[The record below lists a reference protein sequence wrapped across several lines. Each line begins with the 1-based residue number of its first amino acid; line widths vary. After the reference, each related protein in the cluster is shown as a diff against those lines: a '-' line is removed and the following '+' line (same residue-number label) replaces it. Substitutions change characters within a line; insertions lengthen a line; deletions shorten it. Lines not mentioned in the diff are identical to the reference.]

1 MFSRK
6 AVFEFDLPD
15 GKNTDEI
22 ELELIESGL
31 EEIENIDG
39 RIYAYGDYT
48 NFGSLSIALENL
60 GIEVNKATLKRVPLN
75 QIEFTEE
82 QLTDIEKLIDRI
94 EDDDDVQA
102 VYTNIA

>member
-1 MFSRK
+1 
-6 AVFEFDLPD
+6 
-15 GKNTDEI
+15 
-22 ELELIESGL
+22 L

-39 RIYAYGDYT
+39 SIYIYGDYT

-60 GIEVNKATLKRVPLN
+60 GIEVNKATLKRLPLN
-75 QIEFTEE
+75 QVEFNEE